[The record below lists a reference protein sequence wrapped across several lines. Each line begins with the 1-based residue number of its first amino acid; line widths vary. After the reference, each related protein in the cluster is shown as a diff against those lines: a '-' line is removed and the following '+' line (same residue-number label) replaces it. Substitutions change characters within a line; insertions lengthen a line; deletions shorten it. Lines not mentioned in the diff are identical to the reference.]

1 MESAQ
6 HDHRWAGGGPLPGTS
21 VGHVATVTLTKGG
34 NALLSGERVRVVV
47 ATGAAVDVS
56 ALLCTEA
63 GRVRSD
69 DDMVFYNQP
78 TGPGVSYS
86 PDGVEVVFAAVPA
99 AIDKV
104 VVTASL
110 DGSGP
115 ATFGRA
121 GPVRV
126 LVQAAGRTEALVEFT
141 AEGLTTETALVC
153 AEVYRRQ
160 GGWKV
165 RAVGQGYA
173 SGLAGIATDF
183 GITVDDVPAMSTAAA
198 PTAPAAPSYTRP
210 SAAAPVNLDKGRVSL
225 TKRQTVSLTKTGAA
239 PLSRVTMGLGWDP
252 ARQGASI
259 DLDASVIA
267 FDARGSAV
275 DKAWFMAKTALGGAI
290 RHSGDNLTGE
300 GEGDDEQIVVDLDR
314 IPAGVVALMFTVT
327 SFGGQTFNEIRSA
340 FCRLVDANGAEL
352 VRFDLSDTKAS
363 TGVVMCSMYRE
374 TGSTAWSMTALGE
387 FADGRTVRAMVAP
400 AKALLGVR

>member
-1 MESAQ
+1 M
-6 HDHRWAGGGPLPGTS
+6 
-21 VGHVATVTLTKGG
+21 TLTKGG
-34 NALLSGERVRVVV
+34 NAPLSGERVRVVV
-47 ATGAAVDVS
+47 VTGAALDVS

-63 GRVRSD
+63 GKVRSD
-69 DDMVFYNQP
+69 EDMVFYNQP

-198 PTAPAAPSYTRP
+198 PTAPAAPSYTRPSATRP

>member
-1 MESAQ
+1 
-6 HDHRWAGGGPLPGTS
+6 
-21 VGHVATVTLTKGG
+21 VTLTKGG
-34 NALLSGERVRVVV
+34 NAPLSGERVRVVV
-47 ATGAAVDVS
+47 VTGAALDVS

-63 GRVRSD
+63 GKVRSD
-69 DDMVFYNQP
+69 EDMVFYNQP

-198 PTAPAAPSYTRP
+198 PTAPAAPFYTRPSATRP

>member
-1 MESAQ
+1 
-6 HDHRWAGGGPLPGTS
+6 
-21 VGHVATVTLTKGG
+21 VATVTLTKGG
-34 NALLSGERVRVVV
+34 NAPLSGERVRVVV
-47 ATGAAVDVS
+47 VTGAALDVS

-63 GRVRSD
+63 GKVRSD
-69 DDMVFYNQP
+69 EDMVFYNQP

-183 GITVDDVPAMSTAAA
+183 GIAVDDVPAMSTAAA

-210 SAAAPVNLDKGRVSL
+210 SATRPSATAPVNLDKGRVSL

-314 IPAGVVALMFTVT
+314 IPAAVVALMFTVT

>member
-1 MESAQ
+1 M
-6 HDHRWAGGGPLPGTS
+6 
-21 VGHVATVTLTKGG
+21 TLTKGG
-34 NALLSGERVRVVV
+34 NAPLSGERVRVVV
-47 ATGAAVDVS
+47 VTGAALDVS

-63 GRVRSD
+63 GKVRSD
-69 DDMVFYNQP
+69 EDMVFYNQP

-198 PTAPAAPSYTRP
+198 PTAPAAPFYTRPSATRP

>member
-1 MESAQ
+1 
-6 HDHRWAGGGPLPGTS
+6 
-21 VGHVATVTLTKGG
+21 
-34 NALLSGERVRVVV
+34 
-47 ATGAAVDVS
+47 
-56 ALLCTEA
+56 
-63 GRVRSD
+63 
-69 DDMVFYNQP
+69 
-78 TGPGVSYS
+78 
-86 PDGVEVVFAAVPA
+86 
-99 AIDKV
+99 
-104 VVTASL
+104 
-110 DGSGP
+110 
-115 ATFGRA
+115 
-121 GPVRV
+121 
-126 LVQAAGRTEALVEFT
+126 
-141 AEGLTTETALVC
+141 
-153 AEVYRRQ
+153 
-160 GGWKV
+160 
-165 RAVGQGYA
+165 
-173 SGLAGIATDF
+173 
-183 GITVDDVPAMSTAAA
+183 
-198 PTAPAAPSYTRP
+198 
-210 SAAAPVNLDKGRVSL
+210 
-225 TKRQTVSLTKTGAA
+225 
-239 PLSRVTMGLGWDP
+239 MGLGWDP

>member
-1 MESAQ
+1 
-6 HDHRWAGGGPLPGTS
+6 
-21 VGHVATVTLTKGG
+21 VATVTLTKGG
-34 NALLSGERVRVVV
+34 NAPLSGERVRVVV
-47 ATGAAVDVS
+47 VTGAALDVS

-63 GRVRSD
+63 GKVRSD
-69 DDMVFYNQP
+69 EDMVFYNQP

-198 PTAPAAPSYTRP
+198 PTAPAAPSYTRPSATRP

>member
-1 MESAQ
+1 
-6 HDHRWAGGGPLPGTS
+6 
-21 VGHVATVTLTKGG
+21 VATVTLTKGG
-34 NALLSGERVRVVV
+34 NAPLSGERVRVVV
-47 ATGAAVDVS
+47 VTGAALDVS

-63 GRVRSD
+63 GKVRSD
-69 DDMVFYNQP
+69 EDMVFYNQP

-104 VVTASL
+104 IVTASL

-198 PTAPAAPSYTRP
+198 PTAPAAPSYTRPSATRPSATRP

>member
-1 MESAQ
+1 
-6 HDHRWAGGGPLPGTS
+6 
-21 VGHVATVTLTKGG
+21 VATVTLTKGG
-34 NALLSGERVRVVV
+34 NAPLSGERVRVVV
-47 ATGAAVDVS
+47 VTGAALDVS

-63 GRVRSD
+63 GKVRSD
-69 DDMVFYNQP
+69 EDMVFYNQP

-198 PTAPAAPSYTRP
+198 PTAPAVPSYTRP
-210 SAAAPVNLDKGRVSL
+210 SATRPSATAPVNLDKGRVSL

>member
-1 MESAQ
+1 M
-6 HDHRWAGGGPLPGTS
+6 
-21 VGHVATVTLTKGG
+21 TLTKGG
-34 NALLSGERVRVVV
+34 NAPLSGERVRVVV
-47 ATGAAVDVS
+47 VTGAALDVS

-63 GRVRSD
+63 GKVRSD
-69 DDMVFYNQP
+69 EDMVFYNQP

-198 PTAPAAPSYTRP
+198 PTAPAVPSYTRP
-210 SAAAPVNLDKGRVSL
+210 SATRPSATAPVNLDKGRVSL